1 MSEIRATTISDA
13 AGTGPIT
20 LTGQSAAKAWC
31 HFTQASAAIQDSF
44 NASSLTDAAV
54 GRTYG
59 SIASAMNNNTYPVS
73 FSQWDSIYFLGVSV
87 GSSKTTTSFFIV
99 CGTVGSVDNDAD
111 QVTYTIHG
119 DLA

>member
-1 MSEIRATTISDA
+1 LSDIRANTISDA
-13 AGTGPIT
+13 AGTGPID
-20 LTGQSAAKAWC
+20 LYKQSAAKAWC

-44 NASSLTDAAV
+44 NASSLTDSSV

-59 SIASAMNNNTYPVS
+59 SITRAMSNNTYPVS
-73 FSQWDSIYFLGVSV
+73 FSQWDAVYFLAVSV
-87 GSSKTTTSFFIV
+87 GSAKTATSFFII
-99 CGTVGSVDNDAD
+99 CGTVASVDNDAD